1 MKQKKNLK
9 VKKINLVELKKVV
22 GGEVANQNYRA
33 ARVDASE
40 LNAMH

>member
-9 VKKINLVELKKVV
+9 VKKINLVELNKVV

-33 ARVDASE
+33 ARVEASE
-40 LNAMH
+40 LYAMR

>member
-33 ARVDASE
+33 ARVEASE
-40 LNAMH
+40 YYAIH